1 MPSTSGTGN
10 ELKYAEHSKIFPAQR
25 TRRGGNRTERATRS
39 DQTICKA
46 NGKIDPQA
54 LDSCTITPKKV
65 SLCYDPTRTSRNH
78 IVQLVQ
84 QIGGKPRDIEIAGS
98 PLLEQ

>member
-1 MPSTSGTGN
+1 MPNDSKNLSGAEEYVAVEI
-10 ELKYAEHSKIFPAQR
+10 ELDTPLDPDGEKNLRDEL
-25 TRRGGNRTERATRS
+25 
-39 DQTICKA
+39 
-46 NGKIDPQA
+46 GKIDPQA

-65 SLCYDPTRTSRNH
+65 SLCYDPTRTSRNQ
-78 IVQLVQ
+78 IVQLIQ